1 MRISQRK
8 ASRSRRKGNILQ
20 WLLLGIALLVA
31 LWVLLSDGRK
41 SERRTS
47 SWISIPEN
55 YYALDY
61 HNSLYPSLWL
71 G

>member
-31 LWVLLSDGRK
+31 LWILLSGGRK

-47 SWISIPEN
+47 SWISTPEI
-55 YYALDY
+55 LLRTRL
-61 HNSLYPSLWL
+61 S
-71 G
+71 